1 MSGTGGALPAPR
13 AEAAAAPRADTVAAP
28 RAGVAAGQVPVA
40 GTGAGTVP
48 DAGGGATRAA
58 GTVAGLGAGA
68 ARLEIRGVRK
78 TFEGKTPVEAL
89 AGVSMSLAANEFV
102 SLVGTSG
109 CGKST
114 LLSIVA
120 GLIDPTDG
128 DVLVDGVSIDGP
140 GRDRGVVFQT
150 YTLFPWLTARE
161 NVAFALRGEQ
171 MSAKARREVADEHL
185 SLVGLESFA
194 DARPRQLSGG
204 MKQRVAIARAL
215 SYKPSILLMDEP
227 FGALDA
233 QTRLLMQELLTRV
246 WESHR
251 LTVLF
256 VTHDVEEAVYLS
268 DRVFVMTNRPGR
280 LKDEVP
286 IDLPRPRTIEQQ
298 ETPEFLELRRRIL
311 ATIREES
318 LRVEP
323 GLEDELRA

>member
-1 MSGTGGALPAPR
+1 MSG
-13 AEAAAAPRADTVAAP
+13 
-28 RAGVAAGQVPVA
+28 
-40 GTGAGTVP
+40 
-48 DAGGGATRAA
+48 AGGSSATSV
-58 GTVAGLGAGA
+58 GTP
-68 ARLEIRGVRK
+68 RLEIRDVRK
-78 TFEGKTPVEAL
+78 TFEGKKPVEAL

-120 GLIDPTDG
+120 GLADPSGG
-128 DVLVDGVSIDGP
+128 DVLVDGASIDGP

-161 NVAFALRGEQ
+161 NVAFALRGER
-171 MSAKARREVADEHL
+171 MNAKARREVADEHL
-185 SLVGLESFA
+185 SLVGLDSFA

-280 LKDEVP
+280 LKDEVR
-286 IDLPRPRTIEQQ
+286 IDLPRPRTIQVQ
-298 ETPEFLELRRRIL
+298 ETPEFLEIRRRIL
-311 ATIREES
+311 ASIREES

-323 GLEDELRA
+323 GLEDDHRT